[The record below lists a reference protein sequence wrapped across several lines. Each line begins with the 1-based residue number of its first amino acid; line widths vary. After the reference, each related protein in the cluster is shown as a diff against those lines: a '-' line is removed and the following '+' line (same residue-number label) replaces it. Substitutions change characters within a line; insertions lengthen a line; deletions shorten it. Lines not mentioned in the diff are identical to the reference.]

1 MLINA
6 LVFLLNTLLSL
17 MSLAFL
23 LRFYLQATNAP
34 FRNPLSQA
42 VVTITDFAVTP
53 VRRFVPSI
61 FKLDTSTLL
70 LAFVT
75 QLILEFALHYLGDF
89 PFKLAGNS
97 IWMGLAGLSALHV
110 ANFSLDLFL
119 YAIVA
124 QALLSWVNP
133 YTPIIT
139 AQRKSCRKPL
149 FHHGRNHLRGILGQ
163 MHGEFIER
171 RRGTLDFNAF
181 DLGQKLFGIF
191 GFIQIQL
198 RHFL

>member
-53 VRRFVPSI
+53 VRRVVPSI

-133 YTPIIT
+133 YTPI
-139 AQRKSCRKPL
+139 AQALDALTRPILSPIRQFIPSPNGLDLSPL
-149 FHHGRNHLRGILGQ
+149 VAILAAQ
-163 MHGEFIER
+163 LIEMLIFAPLEM
-171 RRGTLDFNAF
+171 TII
-181 DLGQKLFGIF
+181 KLF
-191 GFIQIQL
+191 
-198 RHFL
+198 

>member
-133 YTPIIT
+133 YTPIAPALEALTRPILNPIRQFIT
-139 AQRKSCRKPL
+139 SPNGLDLSPLVAILSAQLIQMLVFAPL
-149 FHHGRNHLRGILGQ
+149 EIAV
-163 MHGEFIER
+163 
-171 RRGTLDFNAF
+171 T
-181 DLGQKLFGIF
+181 KLF
-191 GFIQIQL
+191 
-198 RHFL
+198 

>member
-75 QLILEFALHYLGDF
+75 QLILEFALHYIGDF

-133 YTPIIT
+133 YTPIAPALEALTRPILNPIRQFIPSPNGLDLST
-139 AQRKSCRKPL
+139 LVAILSAQLIQMLVFSPL
-149 FHHGRNHLRGILGQ
+149 EI
-163 MHGEFIER
+163 
-171 RRGTLDFNAF
+171 AVK
-181 DLGQKLFGIF
+181 KLF
-191 GFIQIQL
+191 
-198 RHFL
+198 